1 MTLSALEEQKQQ
13 YQSIAVPEELLGRVQ
28 GAMSA
33 GRKAA
38 RKKRVTQF
46 YAKLSAVAAA
56 ACFVLAINLSA
67 PFAKAMQALPVLGPV
82 FKVITFRDYNDEQGN
97 YAAQVYV
104 PQILNEDPSTPL
116 GDCLAQMNQALAG
129 YAQGVIDQY
138 QQDLALSGGQGHE
151 SVYSDFQ
158 VLRDSDRLLSV
169 AIRTDISMASTNS
182 FVKIYHLDKAS
193 GRMLE
198 LSDLFAPDSGYVDRL
213 SALILEQMRQRMAQD
228 DRQSYFIDS
237 GTGLDFE
244 RIRDDQSFYI
254 DADGD
259 LVLVFD
265 KYEAAP
271 GYMGVVEFTIP
282 RAQIQ
287 DLLSLDAPLLAP

>member
-1 MTLSALEEQKQQ
+1 MTLSALEEQKQH
-13 YQSIAVPEELLGRVQ
+13 YQSIPVPEELLGRVQ
-28 GAMSA
+28 GAVFA

-38 RKKRVTQF
+38 RKKRITHLC
-46 YAKLSAVAAA
+46 AKLGTAAAA

-67 PFAKAMQALPVLGPV
+67 PFARAMQGLPVLGPV
-82 FKVITFRDYNDEQGN
+82 FKVVTFRDYNDDQGN
-97 YAAQVYV
+97 YSAQVYV

-116 GDCLAQMNQALAG
+116 DDCLKQMNQALAG

-158 VLRDSDRLLSV
+158 VLHDSDRLLSI

-198 LSDLFAPDSGYVDRL
+198 LSDLFVPGSDYVSRL
-213 SALILEQMRQRMAQD
+213 SGLVIEQMRQRMAQD
-228 DRQSYFIDS
+228 ESQAYFID
-237 GTGLDFE
+237 GGVDIDFE
-244 RIRDDQSFYI
+244 RIRGDQSFYI

-287 DLLSLDAPLLAP
+287 DLLSPDAPLLSF